1 MSNGNNFVQK
11 LWNKIKKAS
20 IWQNIL
26 LFLAIVLIIIMI
38 TNSNKPVKEGFVQR
52 ERFLLKQGPDIFDNF
67 YVDLYDEL
75 AFSQIRN
82 DFEIGTI
89 INKTTPDE
97 YSKILDIGSGRGHH
111 VNTLNNKGFKTIGID
126 NSPVMIEYAKEKYPN
141 GDFRNIDVLNGMAFG
156 EYGFTH
162 ILCLYFTIYYI
173 KNKKRFF
180 ENCYKWLVPGGEL
193 VLHLVDREE
202 FDAVMPNKN
211 PFNKNKKEFKQNNK
225 RLISDSIV
233 FENLLYKSHFDDTK
247 MASGDIAIFNETF
260 KDNQSGHIRKHEH
273 KFYMPTQKEILAKAR
288 DTGFILLAQEE
299 MVDCDYDN
307 HFIYILQKPT

>member
-1 MSNGNNFVQK
+1 MSNGNNFAQK
-11 LWNKIKKAS
+11 LWNKIIKAS
-20 IWQNIL
+20 IWQNL
-26 LFLAIVLIIIMI
+26 LLLLAVLLLIIMI
-38 TNSNKPVKEGFVQR
+38 TNSNKSVKEGFIQR

-75 AFSQIRN
+75 TFSQIRN

-111 VNTLNNKGFKTIGID
+111 VNTLTNKGFKTTGID

-141 GDFRNIDVLNGMAFG
+141 NDFRNIDVLNGMAFS

-211 PFNKNKKEFKQNNK
+211 QFAKDKKEFKQNNK
-225 RLISDSIV
+225 RLINDSII
-233 FENLLYKSHFDDTK
+233 FENLLYKSNFDDSK
-247 MASGDIAIFNETF
+247 LVSKDIAIFNEVF
-260 KDNQSGHIRKHEH
+260 KDNKSGHIRKHEH
-273 KFYMPTQKEILAKAR
+273 KFYMPTQKEILAEAR

-299 MVDCDYDN
+299 MVDCNYDN
-307 HFIYILQKPT
+307 HFIYILQKPS